1 MTIFNI
7 TRLTG
12 RLVKK
17 MLKRDFSIFFIYQKK
32 MKRGM
37 NVSYLK
43 RVWRIVSPL
52 LLFFAVD
59 YAVSIAATYHYVSGY
74 DMTSALNTTEGA
86 QNFIQG
92 AYDMLLDQYLQLTL
106 LAAVISLPFLLRMYF
121 KEKRQQTVT
130 TVPVPGKR
138 WVKYVYAI
146 LLSAGVTLSVNLFL
160 NAVMIFRYATDY
172 QAAMEEIMT
181 ESLWLRILCIGII
194 MPVTEELI
202 FRGLIY
208 ERLKDMT
215 NASKAAVY
223 SSIIFGLYHG
233 SLIQGIY
240 AFVLGWLIVYAYQKC
255 GTFLVPV
262 IMHIV
267 SNMIGIG
274 LNYVYTDSTMV
285 FSIAIVVTAMIG
297 VWAFFK
303 IHNGSFSVTC
313 ESEIK
318 SDPGSCDASET
329 VGGFGTEKRYR
340 PEDYYPKEPEDE
352 QDADEDTETFRSG
365 PKDGE

>member
-1 MTIFNI
+1 
-7 TRLTG
+7 
-12 RLVKK
+12 
-17 MLKRDFSIFFIYQKK
+17 
-32 MKRGM
+32 M

-267 SNMIGIG
+267 SNMIPQW
-274 LNYVYTDSTMV
+274 Y
-285 FSIAIVVTAMIG
+285 F
-297 VWAFFK
+297 
-303 IHNGSFSVTC
+303 
-313 ESEIK
+313 
-318 SDPGSCDASET
+318 P
-329 VGGFGTEKRYR
+329 
-340 PEDYYPKEPEDE
+340 
-352 QDADEDTETFRSG
+352 
-365 PKDGE
+365 